1 MQQLGCEQGNMGT
14 LETALDILDCF
25 HPDSPELAV
34 TEVARR
40 LGIPKS
46 TASRVLKTMAHR
58 GLTEQ
63 CQESKRYSVGPLP
76 LRLGQLYRAR
86 TRTLDLVA
94 AAVERLAAETGFT
107 GYVGVL
113 DGADLVILRMTQG
126 HYPVRIVLEPGY
138 RVPAF
143 ATAMGLAL
151 LARETDAAL
160 RTMLPTVMVHAPTGL
175 RKSLSALL
183 RDLVA
188 VRRQGWAD
196 VSEATFPGIRAV
208 AAAVG
213 GAQDPRPIGLALSF
227 PAGAADAADQVRIV
241 AQVTAAADKIAAQT
255 GDLLRTRAGARSE
268 GAVAIVPRR
277 TARSKVTATGKSS
290 LVRKIR

>member
-1 MQQLGCEQGNMGT
+1 MGT

-63 CQESKRYSVGPLP
+63 CQDSKRYSVGPLP

-113 DGADLVILRMTQG
+113 DGADVVILRMTQG
-126 HYPVRIVLEPGY
+126 RYPVRIVLEPGY
-138 RVPAF
+138 RVAAF
-143 ATAMGLAL
+143 ATAVGLAL

-160 RTMLPTVMVHAPTGL
+160 HTMLPPVMVHAPTGL
-175 RKSLSALL
+175 RKSLAALL
-183 RDLVA
+183 RDLA
-188 VRRQGWAD
+188 EVRRQGWAD
-196 VSEATFPGIRAV
+196 VSETTFPGIRAI

-227 PAGAADAADQVRIV
+227 PAGAADAAEQVRIV
-241 AQVTAAADKIAAQT
+241 SRVTAAADRIAAQT
-255 GDLLRTRAGARSE
+255 DDLLRTRAGAMCE
-268 GAVAIVPRR
+268 GANAIVQRR
-277 TARSKVTATGKSS
+277 VARSKVAATGKGP
-290 LVRKIR
+290 LVRTVR

>member
-1 MQQLGCEQGNMGT
+1 MGT

-46 TASRVLKTMAHR
+46 TASRVLKTMALR

-63 CQESKRYSVGPLP
+63 CQDSKRYTVGPLP

-86 TRTLDLVA
+86 TQTLDLVA
-94 AAVERLAAETGFT
+94 AAMERLVADTGFT

-113 DGADLVILRMTQG
+113 DGADLIILRMTQG
-126 HYPVRIVLEPGY
+126 RYPVQIVLEPGY

-160 RTMLPTVMVHAPTGL
+160 RTMLPAVMVHPPTRL
-175 RKSLSALL
+175 RKTLSVLL
-183 RDLVA
+183 REVA
-188 VRRQGWAD
+188 ALRKQGWAE
-196 VSEATFPGIRAV
+196 VSEATFPGIRAI
-208 AAAVG
+208 AAAVC
-213 GAQDPRPIGLALSF
+213 GAKDRRPVGLALSF
-227 PAGAADAADQVRIV
+227 PADAVDATAQAHIV
-241 AQVTAAADKIAAQT
+241 AQMTAAADRIAVQV
-255 GDLLRTRAGARSE
+255 GDLLRPRVAPNERGVV
-268 GAVAIVPRR
+268 AV
-277 TARSKVTATGKSS
+277 TARHANGSKVSAKRASVSARTMG
-290 LVRKIR
+290 

>member
-1 MQQLGCEQGNMGT
+1 MGT

-25 HPDSPELAV
+25 HPDLPELAV

-63 CQESKRYSVGPLP
+63 SQDSKRYSVGPLP

-94 AAVERLAAETGFT
+94 AAVERLAADTGFT

-113 DGADLVILRMTQG
+113 DGADVVILRMVQG
-126 HYPVRIVLEPGY
+126 RYPVRIVLEPGY
-138 RVPAF
+138 RVAAF

-160 RTMLPTVMVHAPTGL
+160 RTMLPTVMAHATTGL
-175 RKSLSALL
+175 RKSLAALL
-183 RDLVA
+183 RDLA
-188 VRRQGWAD
+188 SVRRQGWAD
-196 VSEATFPGIRAV
+196 ASEATFPGIRAV
-208 AAAVG
+208 GAAVG
-213 GAQDPRPIGLALSF
+213 GAQDPHPIGLALSF
-227 PAGAADAADQVRIV
+227 PAGAADAAEHVRIV
-241 AQVTAAADKIAAQT
+241 AQVTAAADRIAAQT
-255 GDLLRTRAGARSE
+255 GDPLRTRAGAMSE

-277 TARSKVTATGKSS
+277 GARPKASATGKSS
-290 LVRKIR
+290 SVRTVR

>member
-1 MQQLGCEQGNMGT
+1 MGT

-25 HPDSPELAV
+25 DPDSPELAV
-34 TEVARR
+34 TDVARR

-86 TRTLDLVA
+86 TKTLDLVA
-94 AAVERLAAETGFT
+94 AAVERLAAATGFT

-113 DGADLVILRMTQG
+113 DGADVVILRMIQG
-126 HYPVRIVLEPGY
+126 RYPVQIVLEPGY
-138 RVPAF
+138 RVAAF

-160 RTMLPTVMVHAPTGL
+160 RTLLPTVMVHAPTGL
-175 RKSLSALL
+175 RKSLAALS
-183 RDLVA
+183 RDLTA

-196 VSEATFPGIRAV
+196 VSEATFPGIRAI

-213 GAQDPRPIGLALSF
+213 GAQDRHPIGLALSF
-227 PAGAADAADQVRIV
+227 PVGATDAAEQVRIV
-241 AQVTAAADKIAAQT
+241 SQVATAADGIAAQT
-255 GDLLRTRAGARSE
+255 GDVVRKRGGAMSD

-277 TARSKVTATGKSS
+277 TTRSRMSATGNNS
-290 LVRKIR
+290 LARTVR

>member
-1 MQQLGCEQGNMGT
+1 MGT

-63 CQESKRYSVGPLP
+63 SQDSKRYSVGPLP

-94 AAVERLAAETGFT
+94 AAVERLAAETRFT

-126 HYPVRIVLEPGY
+126 RYPVRIVLEPGY

-151 LARETDAAL
+151 LARETDAEL

-175 RKSLSALL
+175 RKSLAALL
-183 RDLVA
+183 RDLEA

-213 GAQDPRPIGLALSF
+213 GAQDSHPIGLALSF
-227 PAGAADAADQVRIV
+227 PVGAADAAEHVRIV
-241 AQVTAAADKIAAQT
+241 AQVTAAADRIAAQI
-255 GDLLRTRAGARSE
+255 GDPVRARAGAISE

-277 TARSKVTATGKSS
+277 AARSKVSGTRKGS
-290 LVRKIR
+290 LARTVR

>member
-1 MQQLGCEQGNMGT
+1 MST

-63 CQESKRYSVGPLP
+63 CEDSKRYSVGPLP

-86 TRTLDLVA
+86 TKTLDLVA
-94 AAVERLAAETGFT
+94 AAVERLAADTGFT
-107 GYVGVL
+107 GYVGAL

-126 HYPVRIVLEPGY
+126 RYPVQIVLEPGY

-151 LARETDAAL
+151 LARETDAVL
-160 RTMLPTVMVHAPTGL
+160 RTMLPSVMVHAPTGL
-175 RKSLSALL
+175 RKSLAALL
-183 RDLVA
+183 RDLAV

-213 GAQDPRPIGLALSF
+213 GMQDPHPIGLALSF
-227 PAGAADAADQVRIV
+227 PAGAADAAGHARIV
-241 AQVTAAADKIAAQT
+241 AQVATAAGRIATQT
-255 GDLLRTRAGARSE
+255 GDPLHARQAAMKTGAAAIVRQRAARSIARQRGARSA
-268 GAVAIVPRR
+268 AV
-277 TARSKVTATGKSS
+277 ATGKT
-290 LVRKIR
+290 R

>member
-1 MQQLGCEQGNMGT
+1 MGT

-25 HPDSPELAV
+25 HPDLPELAV

-63 CQESKRYSVGPLP
+63 CQDSKRYTVGPLP

-94 AAVERLAAETGFT
+94 AAMERLAAETGFT

-113 DGADLVILRMTQG
+113 DGSEIVILRMTQG
-126 HYPVRIVLEPGY
+126 RYPVRIVLEPGY
-138 RVPAF
+138 RVAAF

-175 RKSLSALL
+175 RKSLAALL
-183 RDLVA
+183 RDLA
-188 VRRQGWAD
+188 DVRRQGWAD

-213 GAQDPRPIGLALSF
+213 GAQDPHPIGLALSF
-227 PAGAADAADQVRIV
+227 PAGAADAAEQVRIV
-241 AQVTAAADKIAAQT
+241 SQVTAVADRIAAQI
-255 GDLLRTRAGARSE
+255 GDLVRTRAAAVSD

-277 TARSKVTATGKSS
+277 VTRAKVAATGKGS
-290 LVRKIR
+290 LARTVR

>member
-1 MQQLGCEQGNMGT
+1 MGT

-63 CQESKRYSVGPLP
+63 CQDSKRYSVGPLP

-126 HYPVRIVLEPGY
+126 RYPVRIVLEPGY
-138 RVPAF
+138 RVAAF

-160 RTMLPTVMVHAPTGL
+160 RTMLPTVMVRAPTGL
-175 RKSLSALL
+175 RKSLAALL
-183 RDLVA
+183 KDLAA

-196 VSEATFPGIRAV
+196 VSEATFPGIRAI

-213 GAQDPRPIGLALSF
+213 GAQDQHPIGLALSF
-227 PAGAADAADQVRIV
+227 PVGAADAAEQVRIV
-241 AQVTAAADKIAAQT
+241 SQVTAAADRIAAQT
-255 GDLLRTRAGARSE
+255 GDLVRTRAGAMSD
-268 GAVAIVPRR
+268 GAVAIIPRR
-277 TARSKVTATGKSS
+277 VARSKVSATGEGP
-290 LVRKIR
+290 LARTVR